1 MKALILQAQT
11 GCPTAREELATRLGP
26 RLESMARYYSRCCGE
41 DHDDLLGE
49 AWVALFEAVEVTNI
63 EIGQPDQYLL
73 ACARWRILDYCKW
86 CRRRRHAGPEEA
98 EDLVERGDMPRETL
112 DEVRVEQLVSDLT
125 ETQQAVTD
133 GLLEG
138 LTWREVA
145 RRMGCSSANVAYHVG
160 RIRERLADQVEA
172 HIESPAG

>member
-1 MKALILQAQT
+1 MKALILQAQS
-11 GCPTAREELATRLGP
+11 GCPAARQELAARLSP
-26 RLESMARYYSRCCGE
+26 RLDSMARYYARCCGE
-41 DHDDLLGE
+41 DQDDLLGE
-49 AWVALFEAVEVTNI
+49 AWVAVFEAVEVTNI

-112 DEVRVEQLVSDLT
+112 DEVRVEQLVSDLS
-125 ETQQAVTD
+125 ETQQAVTG
-133 GLLEG
+133 GLMEG

-145 RRMGCSSANVAYHVG
+145 LRMGCSSANIAYHVG
-160 RIRERLADQVEA
+160 RIRERLADQVEMTMEA
-172 HIESPAG
+172 TAG